1 LLKTMNAWLSGMSP
15 AAAAVAS
22 AWRAE
27 GVVAVADVV
36 AACVDV
42 TVCVDDAVVEVTGA
56 FVFGE
61 PPQALSASAPARS
74 IRGLSPRIARQMLAP
89 GA

>member
-1 LLKTMNAWLSGMSP
+1 MNVWLSGMSP

-22 AWRAE
+22 AWSAD
-27 GVVAVADVV
+27 GVVAATDVV
-36 AACVDV
+36 VVRVDV
-42 TVCVDDAVVEVTGA
+42 VVCVDDGVVEVTGA

-61 PPQALSASAPARS
+61 LPQALSASTPARS
-74 IRGLSPRIARQMLAP
+74 IRRLSPRIAKQMLAP